1 MSGYA
6 KVYHVKKNNDIRY
19 ATDLEQYD
27 FLPYFVIKNNNKKF
41 TLHVEAGQYLFF
53 FVSYSLSP
61 EEYSEANMLW
71 KSLNVEGK
79 FICLT
84 FMEGDLG
91 TNHYYDKC
99 LSFKFG
105 IKKKVMLNYLL

>member
-6 KVYHVKKNNDIRY
+6 KVYNVKKNKELRY

-53 FVSYSLSP
+53 FVSYDLTP
-61 EEYSEANMLW
+61 EEFQEANTLW
-71 KSLNVEGK
+71 NSLKIEGNILIEKQITTLLENKK
-79 FICLT
+79 FIGPKKDIL
-84 FMEGDLG
+84 EVL
-91 TNHYYDKC
+91 NA
-99 LSFKFG
+99 
-105 IKKKVMLNYLL
+105 IKI